1 MSYAI
6 FRSQPINTI
15 GDLSQIGS
23 HNKRDKK
30 AYKSNP
36 DINVELSSHNIELV
50 PCNGKYVKKF
60 YEITIKYKEEHE
72 EKMKTTRQDRQK
84 TFRQAVDSSKS
95 VVADEMLF
103 TSDSAFF
110 KDMSKEEI
118 IRWANCCMDFVYND
132 LGYTKEQVLHA
143 ILHLDEKTPHIHCVV
158 VPLIKKYDKRTNT
171 ERYSISKKQ
180 YIRDKIHLS
189 ELQDKYYQR
198 MLDNNFDLQRGIKGS
213 DREHLTVKEFKKVCN
228 NLDKKLEQENKELM
242 NSYKLVETKMKNA
255 KPTIIANQVKIDKET
270 YDSLNNFMNTA
281 KKVIKETP
289 KNKVVYNELRNYISS
304 YKEIK
309 RENQNI
315 MYEINILKSQNE
327 KLYKEN
333 NRLLRI
339 IDDLLCTLKVV
350 FRKILKLGTE
360 QDKKDVVTKITN
372 YYDNK
377 LYITRDLYDI
387 ANNTTKE
394 QEIKAYI
401 NKNRDKNYER

>member
-1 MSYAI
+1 
-6 FRSQPINTI
+6 
-15 GDLSQIGS
+15 
-23 HNKRDKK
+23 
-30 AYKSNP
+30 
-36 DINVELSSHNIELV
+36 
-50 PCNGKYVKKF
+50 
-60 YEITIKYKEEHE
+60 
-72 EKMKTTRQDRQK
+72 MKTTRQDRKK

-110 KDMSKEEI
+110 KDMSKEEF

-132 LGYTKEQVLHA
+132 LGYTKEQILHA
-143 ILHLDEKTPHIHCVV
+143 ILHLDEKTPHILCVV

-189 ELQDKYYQR
+189 ELQDKYCQR

-242 NSYKLVETKMKNA
+242 NSYKLVENKIKNA
-255 KPTIIANQVKIDKET
+255 KSTIICNQVKIDKET

-281 KKVIKETP
+281 KKVIKGTH
-289 KNKVVYNELRNYISS
+289 KNKAVYNELRNYISS

-315 MYEINILKSQNE
+315 IYEINMLKVQNE

-333 NRLLRI
+333 NR
-339 IDDLLCTLKVV
+339 
-350 FRKILKLGTE
+350 
-360 QDKKDVVTKITN
+360 
-372 YYDNK
+372 
-377 LYITRDLYDI
+377 
-387 ANNTTKE
+387 
-394 QEIKAYI
+394 
-401 NKNRDKNYER
+401 